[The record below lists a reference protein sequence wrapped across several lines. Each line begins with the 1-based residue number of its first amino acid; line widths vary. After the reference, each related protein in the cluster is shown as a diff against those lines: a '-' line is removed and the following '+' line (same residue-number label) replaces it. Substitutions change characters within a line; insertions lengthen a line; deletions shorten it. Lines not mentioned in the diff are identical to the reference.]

1 MKNIISI
8 FILTASMILSG
19 SVCAAKL
26 TVAIGS
32 IEYRAKDTTE
42 NKQYRAYGKG
52 SREDTRAFVDM
63 LTTALVKTR
72 KFNVI
77 ERDRMAE
84 ILKEQGL
91 SMAGIVDGTSENLK
105 LKGVDYILTGAIT
118 EYGESATGM
127 KIKGFSTASTSAAM
141 SVDIRVLDAKNGQ
154 IMTAETIRTVVK
166 GATALKAD
174 KFSTGSSTSS
184 GTLLSKVMRNSATN
198 ITNLM
203 VSTIYPIK
211 IVSVTKKGLVL
222 LNYGNGLLT
231 EGDQLEIFSRGEPI
245 FDPDTGEELGSE
257 EELIGR
263 VSVISAQAKFSKS
276 TIMEGEGAIE
286 KGMLARIVKPKP
298 QKTKKLMNKLNPW

>member
-42 NKQYRAYGKG
+42 NKRYRAYGKG

-211 IVSVTKKGLVL
+211 VVSVTKKGLVL

-231 EGDQLEIFSRGEPI
+231 EGDQLEIFSRGESI

-263 VSVISAQAKFSKS
+263 VSVTSAQAKFSKS